1 MKLEKPR
8 GSTHAR
14 ISTSNKAKAIVEV
27 KDLDC
32 FQGVAGKITWLKGSA
47 KKGFR
52 ELGETDFDGEYEP

>member
-8 GSTHAR
+8 GATHAR
-14 ISTSNKAKAIVEV
+14 ISTFNKGKAVVEI

-32 FQGVAGKITWLKGSA
+32 FQGVVGKITWLKGSA
-47 KKGFR
+47 KNGFR

>member
-14 ISTSNKAKAIVEV
+14 ISTSNKASAIVEV

-32 FQGVAGKITWLKGSA
+32 FQGVAGKITWLKGST
-47 KKGFR
+47 KNGFTKM
-52 ELGETDFDGEYEP
+52 GETDFDGKYEP